1 MSFVELPHTAD
12 VRIRV
17 TSESLEGLFS
27 EAAYAMMSI
36 MYGRTDPGSVERTIN
51 LESDSTENLLMD
63 FLSEVLFV
71 SEVDGLVF
79 SSFAV
84 TLSGNS
90 LSVVLTGVPFDP
102 EKHRGGTEIKGVS
115 YSGLRIRKADN
126 FYVLDILFDV

>member
-17 TSESLEGLFS
+17 TSVSLEGIFS
-27 EAAYAMMSI
+27 EAALAMMGI
-36 MYGRTDPGSVERTIN
+36 MYGRTDPGSVERTIT
-51 LESDSTENLLMD
+51 LESESPEDLLMD

-90 LSVVLTGVPFDP
+90 LTSRLLGEPFDP
-102 EKHRGGTEIKGVS
+102 AKHRGGTEIKGVS
-115 YSGLRIRKADN
+115 YSGLRILKEDDG
-126 FYVLDILFDV
+126 YVLDILFDV